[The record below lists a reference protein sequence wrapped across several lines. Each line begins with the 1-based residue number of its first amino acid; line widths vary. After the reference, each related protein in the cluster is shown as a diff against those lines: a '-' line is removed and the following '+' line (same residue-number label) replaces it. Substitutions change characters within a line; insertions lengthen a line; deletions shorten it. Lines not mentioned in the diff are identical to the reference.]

1 MRYRQLEAFRAVM
14 LAGSVTQAAEMLS
27 VSQPAVS
34 RLISCLEQDLGF
46 ALFRRRRGR
55 LQPTPEAQFMLGEV
69 ERAIANLDHVAQ
81 VAEDIRN
88 RRSGHLR
95 IACLPG
101 FATSL
106 LPRVIAQFLRQRPG
120 TTISFQP
127 RNNQRVQEWIMA
139 QQYDVGLAEIP
150 PEHPAIESESVYVRC
165 VCVLPETHKLA
176 AKPSI
181 TARDLDDH
189 PMISLNRDHSHTR
202 NLREVFERAGAR
214 FNMQVETRQF
224 APACIM
230 VAEGVGAAVVSP
242 IDAAEYAGR
251 GLAIRPFEPVV
262 PFGLGILYP
271 AYRPRSLILSE
282 FVELFQAS
290 LEPFRMEAPEA
301 AGAAAAETAA

>member
-27 VSQPAVS
+27 ISQPAVS

-55 LQPTPEAQFMLGEV
+55 LQPTPEAEFLLVDV
-69 ERAIANLDHVAQ
+69 ERVIANLDHVAQ

-106 LPRVIAQFLRQRPG
+106 LPRVIAQFLRRRPG

-127 RNNQRVQEWIMA
+127 RTNQRVQEWIMA
-139 QQYDVGLAEIP
+139 QQYDVGLAEIT
-150 PEHPAIESESVYVRC
+150 PEHPAIESENLYVRC
-165 VCVLPETHKLA
+165 VCVLPEAHALA
-176 AKPSI
+176 AKRVI
-181 TARDLDDH
+181 TPRDLDGH
-189 PMISLNRDHSHTR
+189 PMITLNRDHGHSR
-202 NLREVFERAGAR
+202 NLREVFERAGAS

-242 IDAAEYAGR
+242 IDAAEYVGR
-251 GLAIRPFEPVV
+251 GLAVRPFEPVI

-271 AYRPRSLILSE
+271 AYRPHSLILSE

-290 LEPFRMEAPEA
+290 LEPFRMEEPA
-301 AGAAAAETAA
+301 ASAETAA

>member
-34 RLISCLEQDLGF
+34 RLIACLEQDLGF

-55 LQPTPEAQFMLGEV
+55 LQPTPEAQFLLGEV
-69 ERAIANLDHVAQ
+69 ERAIAGLDHVDQ
-81 VAEDIRN
+81 IAEDIRN

-106 LPRVIAQFLRQRPG
+106 LPRVIAQFLKQRPG

-127 RNNQRVQEWIMA
+127 RTNQRVQEWIMA

-150 PEHPAIESESVYVRC
+150 PEHPAIESESLYVRC
-165 VCVLPETHKLA
+165 VCVLPEDHPLA
-176 AKPSI
+176 ARPAI
-181 TARDLDDH
+181 AAADLDDL
-189 PMISLNRDHSHTR
+189 PLISLNRDHSHTR
-202 NLREVFERAGAR
+202 NLREAFERAGAR
-214 FNMQVETRQF
+214 FNMRVETRQF

-230 VAEGVGAAVVSP
+230 VAEGVGVAVVSP
-242 IDAAEYAGR
+242 IDAAEYVGR

-282 FVELFQAS
+282 FVQLFQAS
-290 LEPFRMEAPEA
+290 LEPFRMEAPLPESESA
-301 AGAAAAETAA
+301 A

>member
-27 VSQPAVS
+27 ISQPAVS
-34 RLISCLEQDLGF
+34 RLISCLEQDMGF
-46 ALFRRRRGR
+46 PLFRRRRGR
-55 LQPTPEAQFMLGEV
+55 LQPTPEAQFLLGEV

-81 VAEDIRN
+81 IVEDIRN

-106 LPRVIAQFLRQRPG
+106 LPRVIAQFLTQRPG

-127 RNNQRVQEWIMA
+127 RSSQRVQEWIMA
-139 QQYDVGLAEIP
+139 QQYDVGFGEIP
-150 PEHPAIESESVYVRC
+150 PEHPAIEHESVHVRC
-165 VCVLPETHKLA
+165 VCVLPEDHPLT
-176 AKPSI
+176 AKPVI
-181 TARDLDDH
+181 TMADLDDV
-189 PMISLNRDHSHTR
+189 PLVSLNRDHTHTR
-202 NLREVFERAGAR
+202 KLREVFDRAGAR
-214 FNMQVETRQF
+214 FNMRVETHQF

-230 VAEGVGAAVVSP
+230 VAGGVGAAIVSP
-242 IDAAEYAGR
+242 IDAAEYAER
-251 GLAIRPFEPVV
+251 GVAIRPFEPTIG
-262 PFGLGILYP
+262 FGLGILYP

-290 LEPFRMEAPEA
+290 LEPFLMETPAAPSES
-301 AGAAAAETAA
+301 TA